1 VVAALALGNTVGQT
15 VVAVP
20 LVLAARRIRG
30 PEAVTGTG
38 RAALA
43 GAAAGLAGA
52 AAGVVISLA
61 LPANDK
67 LLATGVAVLAAVSAV
82 LAFGLV
88 ADLLNDG
95 DLRAATSWLRQ
106 VTRRVPDGALFLS
119 APIPPRP
126 PRGEGRR
133 NPARRPPRVPRRSP
147 RARSLGGRCR
157 VRRPRVVRISLNPNR
172 PIHTDRR

>member
-119 APIPPRP
+119 APILPRP
-126 PRGEGRR
+126 LLFLPALPGGKGGGTRRGDRLVF
-133 NPARRPPRVPRRSP
+133 PAGHRVPVPWVAVAVSVGLESFGSP
-147 RARSLGGRCR
+147 
-157 VRRPRVVRISLNPNR
+157 
-172 PIHTDRR
+172 